1 MILKATHFS
10 PAPLLHGLRAPY
22 ENCFLLICESVFSRS
37 VMSDFL
43 LPQGLYSLPGSS
55 VHGILQARILEWIA
69 IFFSKGSSWPRD
81 QAQVSCIA
89 GRFFTI
95 WATRDALIYPQYN
108 NFKHLCLEYNNRVS
122 KYMKQ
127 RKINLRR
134 EIDKSAGIAGDYSWK
149 FFLFKYLKKQ

>member
-1 MILKATHFS
+1 MGLIWVDL
-10 PAPLLHGLRAPY
+10 PLWVCACPTLCHPMD
-22 ENCFLLICESVFSRS
+22 C
-37 VMSDFL
+37 
-43 LPQGLYSLPGSS
+43 SLPGSS
-55 VHGILQARILEWIA
+55 VYGILQARTLKWIA
-69 IFFSKGSSWPRD
+69 IPFSGGSSWPRD